1 MEMTCNFILQTW
13 VSTSS
18 IETTFFA
25 AAARNLPTR
34 GWNLIQLEPPY
45 IMGRF
50 YTISAWECISFLIQ
64 IFSEI
69 KVPLLNLD
77 NPHTAATLDAPIPD
91 LNVII
96 TGADEIIFPW
106 MEVQGCNRKRM
117 SSESSKGKVRLQ
129 IGILNIINVCKMDL
143 CVHSSQMFQY
153 KEENA
158 FHKQSMQSTD
168 QKCFRRLC
176 YFWTG

>member
-1 MEMTCNFILQTW
+1 
-13 VSTSS
+13 
-18 IETTFFA
+18 
-25 AAARNLPTR
+25 
-34 GWNLIQLEPPY
+34 
-45 IMGRF
+45 
-50 YTISAWECISFLIQ
+50 
-64 IFSEI
+64 
-69 KVPLLNLD
+69 
-77 NPHTAATLDAPIPD
+77 
-91 LNVII
+91 
-96 TGADEIIFPW
+96 

-176 YFWTG
+176 YFCTGVISEVMKRIKNSTNFYNLVINSEVPYNNTVYPVKEALIQFSIYRTCSQKDWWMIYHLNARTFLMYFPHNTYYW